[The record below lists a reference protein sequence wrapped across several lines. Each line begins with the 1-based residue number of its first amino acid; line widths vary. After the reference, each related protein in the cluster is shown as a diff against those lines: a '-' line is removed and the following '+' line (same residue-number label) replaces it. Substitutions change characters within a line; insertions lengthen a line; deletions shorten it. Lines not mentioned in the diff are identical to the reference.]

1 MPNKRMSVPFSEWV
15 SLVFSAT
22 FILRSVTFIYLQQ
35 CVPN

>member
-1 MPNKRMSVPFSEWV
+1 MPKNKMSVPFPGGV
-15 SLVFSAT
+15 SLVFFAT